1 VRICVDAGHGGHDSG
16 AVGPTGLRESVV
28 NLTAAC
34 LLREKLRMRGHDV
47 VMTRDNNTRVPLD
60 RRCRISDEHQVDVFC
75 SLHCN
80 DDGRRGLGRDSSEDL
95 GMTGSELGMT
105 EGSDLG
111 RTKRAH
117 GFEVWTTPGDTGAD
131 RIAEAVIGEIAGMQ
145 VLHGRYDRADGDR
158 DKEARFY
165 VLRHTKSPAI
175 LVEMAFI
182 SNPEE
187 ETMLREEEF
196 LECYAGAIARGIEEG
211 MKG

>member
-1 VRICVDAGHGGHDSG
+1 MRICVDAGHGGHDSG

-80 DDGRRGLGRDSSEDL
+80 SDGP
-95 GMTGSELGMT
+95 T
-105 EGSDLG
+105 
-111 RTKRAH
+111 AH